1 MSSADNSPSLD
12 PEVAALLASRP
23 SPSTMPSI
31 QELRA
36 GELAY
41 NAETINYQKETA
53 PPGMLQNMYWG
64 AHLLTVV
71 ESC

>member
-41 NAETINYQKETA
+41 NAETISYQKETA
-53 PPGMLQNMYWG
+53 PPGMMQSMSCR
-64 AHLLTVV
+64 AHLLTIV
-71 ESC
+71 ELC